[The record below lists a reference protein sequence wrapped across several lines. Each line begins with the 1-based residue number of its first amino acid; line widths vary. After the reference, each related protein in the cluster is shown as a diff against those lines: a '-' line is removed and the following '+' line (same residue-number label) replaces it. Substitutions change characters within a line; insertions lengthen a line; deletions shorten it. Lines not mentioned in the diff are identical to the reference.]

1 METNEQRIKRLTI
14 AASKKGLHVRPGMII
29 VLPNDTTY
37 QAKDIDDLSSF
48 IRDY

>member
-1 METNEQRIKRLTI
+1 METEKERIKRLTK
-14 AASKKGLHVRPGMII
+14 AAAKKGLHVRPGMII

-37 QAKDIDDLSSF
+37 HAKDINDLSSF